1 MIYTLTFSPSVDYIV
16 EVDHFR
22 VGEINRTAS
31 EKVLPGG
38 KGLNVS
44 MVLSN
49 LGHES
54 VALGFLAGFTGREI
68 EKRLREAG
76 CRTDFIHVREGFSR
90 INLKMISNG
99 ETAINGQG
107 PKITPEDIT
116 KLEKKLEQLQA
127 GDILVI
133 SGSIPKS
140 LPENMYERIMA
151 GFAGRPD
158 CGNGVSSFDG
168 MNAPLDS
175 ASADWQDSASDDRP
189 AEGPEGRPESRLSKR
204 DEWDEW
210 DGRGIRFVVDAE
222 GPLLTKALKYH
233 PFLIKPNQE
242 ELEGIFG
249 VPLKSHQE
257 VIPYARKLQQ
267 EGARNVLVSMGER
280 GAVLVTETG
289 KVLCA
294 AAPKIRV
301 VNTVGAGDSMVA
313 GFLAGYLESDEDY
326 EPAFLTALAAG
337 SASAASTELAVRQ
350 EMEALRKRIR
360 ILDEDAGLARESCPP
375 HPCASSRSVYSSSGK
390 LIP

>member
-1 MIYTLTFSPSVDYIV
+1 VRRERGQQMIYTLTFSPSVDYIV

-22 VGEINRTAS
+22 VGEINRTAA
-31 EKVLPGG
+31 EKVVPGG

-68 EKRLREAG
+68 EKRLRESG

-107 PKITPEDIT
+107 PKITPGDIA
-116 KLEKKLEQLQA
+116 KLEKKLERLQA

-133 SGSIPKS
+133 SGSIPNT
-140 LPENMYERIMA
+140 LPEDMYERILA
-151 GFAGRPD
+151 A
-158 CGNGVSSFDG
+158 
-168 MNAPLDS
+168 A
-175 ASADWQDSASDDRP
+175 ADR
-189 AEGPEGRPESRLSKR
+189 PEGRPDIRL
-204 DEWDEW
+204 
-210 DGRGIRFVVDAE
+210 DGRGIRAVVDAE
-222 GPLLTKALKYH
+222 GHLLTNVLKYH

-249 VPLKSHQE
+249 VHLEKQEE
-257 VIPYARKLQQ
+257 VIPYAEMLQR

-294 AAPKIRV
+294 GAPGIRV

-313 GFLAGYLESDEDY
+313 GFLAGYLESDGDY
-326 EPAFLTALAAG
+326 ESAFLTGLAAG
-337 SASAASTELAVRQ
+337 SASAASTELAARQ
-350 EMEALRKRIR
+350 EIEALRKRIR
-360 ILDEDAGLARESCPP
+360 VHMG
-375 HPCASSRSVYSSSGK
+375 SV
-390 LIP
+390 